1 MSDPFI
7 IALEEPHLHHP
18 HQVTGERIHERVVD
32 RGALAHA
39 ACSLAFSCFHGSRH
53 PR

>member
-1 MSDPFI
+1 
-7 IALEEPHLHHP
+7 
-18 HQVTGERIHERVVD
+18 VTGERIHEREVD

-39 ACSLAFSCFHGSRH
+39 GCLLASSCFHGSQR